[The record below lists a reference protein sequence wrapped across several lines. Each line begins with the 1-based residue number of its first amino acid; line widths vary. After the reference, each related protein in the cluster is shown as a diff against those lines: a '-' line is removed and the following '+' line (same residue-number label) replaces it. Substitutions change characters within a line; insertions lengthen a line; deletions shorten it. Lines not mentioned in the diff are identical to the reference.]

1 MCAYPWWSSRTG
13 WAALRNCHRNGREPW
28 KNDGQMMMMMMRM
41 RMRINDDEE
50 EDEDENEL

>member
-41 RMRINDDEE
+41 RMRMNDDEE